1 MPPASEQLP
10 AIVLLLAAF
19 VLVPLGLEL
28 IQTHGDPAWPRHRL
42 RGLMWAGLPAAT
54 ALAATFCVP
63 QSPLAAGLA
72 APWMLI
78 TWGHAGFGLLHWA
91 RRRFAIDPV
100 LGADLALILI
110 SIGGTWAFMYRL
122 GRWPGGFEPIIALL
136 TAVHFHYAGF
146 ALPLVA
152 SLISLEI
159 DNRLTRALA
168 PGVSLA
174 ALLLALG
181 ITFSPA
187 LELLAAALVVAASL
201 LIASLLWQV
210 AQRKSRSAVRW
221 LLRVAGA
228 SLAAG
233 AMLAMLYAAG
243 EFSGERWIDMPET
256 VATLPGMLCRSG
268 VV

>member
-1 MPPASEQLP
+1 LD
-10 AIVLLLAAF
+10 
-19 VLVPLGLEL
+19 L
-28 IQTHGDPAWPRHRL
+28 IQTHGDPALPRHRL
-42 RGLMWAGLPAAT
+42 RRFMWAGFPAAA
-54 ALAATFCVP
+54 ALAASFCFP

-72 APWMLI
+72 VPWMLI
-78 TWGHAGFGLLHWA
+78 TWGYAGIGLLHWA
-91 RRRFAIDPV
+91 RRRFTIDAA

-110 SIGGTWAFMYRL
+110 SIGGSWAFMYRL

-146 ALPLVA
+146 VLPLVA
-152 SLISLEI
+152 SLIASEI
-159 DNRLTRALA
+159 NNRLSCALA

-187 LELLAAALVVAASL
+187 VELLAAALVVAASL
-201 LIASLLWQV
+201 VIASLLWRV
-210 AQRKSRSAVRW
+210 ARRKSGSAVRW

-233 AMLAMLYAAG
+233 AVLAMLYAAG
-243 EFSGERWIDMPET
+243 EFTGEKWIDIPRMIPLHGLT
-256 VATLPGMLCRSG
+256 MALGFALPALTGFWLDGRR
-268 VV
+268 